1 MGSAYQFHSWRVFV
15 IVCALPC
22 VSSVVALTFM
32 PESPRFLLEVMPV
45 DTESQEIPAHW
56 QGFFAVSREV
66 CLPCRE
72 VHSPF
77 LPRGF
82 AGFDFMETCFKQRG
96 LTAKTTH
103 ALPSGSSFHSMRGLL
118 LTV

>member
-32 PESPRFLLEVMPV
+32 PESPRFLLEGMPV
-45 DTESQEIPAHW
+45 DTESRVIPA
-56 QGFFAVSREV
+56 QSFFAVLREV
-66 CLPCRE
+66 WRPRRE

-77 LPRGF
+77 LPQGF
-82 AGFDFMETCFKQRG
+82 AGFDFMETCFKRRG
-96 LTAKTTH
+96 FTAKTTH
-103 ALPSGSSFHSMRGLL
+103 ALPSASSFHSMRGLL